1 MEPER
6 FAAELIR
13 RLEGVLK
20 EREAQEKLEERLKR
34 VQLVCSLCFLKKR
47 ILLKEQSEAVFC
59 YFCLIYMNKKHPL
72 AVSTEVQAQWNHV
85 FTE

>member
-13 RLEGVLK
+13 KLEGVLR

-34 VQLVCSLCFLKKR
+34 VQLVCSLVFLSQHL
-47 ILLKEQSEAVFC
+47 LLKTQAYPVFDR
-59 YFCLIYMNKKHPL
+59 YVNKMLPL
-72 AVSTEVQAQWNHV
+72 AFATEVQV
-85 FTE
+85 D

>member
-34 VQLVCSLCFLKKR
+34 VQLVCSLRFLKQR
-47 ILLKEQSEAVFC
+47 VLLKEQSDAVFC
-59 YFCLIYMNKKHPL
+59 
-72 AVSTEVQAQWNHV
+72 
-85 FTE
+85 